1 MGASEEDSE
10 DWMLIIGDYV
20 VKKEDSGLEDDWELI
35 GAIYC
40 HSCEMWLAGPSQWED
55 HKIGKTHR
63 KNLQQKLIG
72 VIFCHSCKMW
82 LAEFAEEWKSD

>member
-10 DWMLIIGDYV
+10 DWTLIGDYA

-40 HSCEMWLAGPSQWED
+40 HSCEMWLAGPSQWE
-55 HKIGKTHR
+55 HHTIGKKHR
-63 KNLQQKLIG
+63 KNLRKNRIKKQEMRLG
-72 VIFCHSCKMW
+72 RMAV
-82 LAEFAEEWKSD
+82 SD